1 MLISDKINNL
11 IPKAME
17 AIREVGIANGQNEV
31 AKEFEGYIASFGP
44 NIIQSGLLPTLIFFH
59 NTSGKKKDSS
69 LWLKSI
75 RYVMSNGA
83 EMSNLIEYVI
93 THCRQQTVDRNEYQ
107 LADMNQA
114 KLNAMEKEISLIV
127 AALKLA
133 VRTFII
139 KEE

>member
-11 IPKAME
+11 VPKAME
-17 AIREVGIANGQNEV
+17 AIRKVGIANNDDVV

-44 NIIQSGLLPTLIFFH
+44 NIIQSGLLPTLIFFQ

-69 LWLKSI
+69 LWLDAI

-83 EMSNLIEYVI
+83 EKNNLTKHVI
-93 THCRQQTVDRNEYQ
+93 KHCRKQVVEGDNYQ
-107 LADMNQA
+107 LADMDQS
-114 KLNAMEKEISLIV
+114 KLNAMEKEILLIV

-133 VRTFII
+133 VRTFTI
-139 KEE
+139 KEG